1 MQRRKTARI
10 AVATAVAAGSAA
22 LGCLGIRAAHAA
34 TSGHPR
40 PGPWAGEEANGT
52 APSQVSFTVEPTG
65 GAVSDFS
72 GEGIV
77 KAGCTNHIQGFSAP
91 TGPMTVT
98 NGRFRGVETSYP
110 QRGVRVV
117 VTGTFTTRT
126 KARGRI
132 QIHFKRVDGCDA
144 VRRFSARPATS

>member
-1 MQRRKTARI
+1 MMRGRRAGC
-10 AVATAVAAGSAA
+10 VALTGAA
-22 LGCLGIRAAHAA
+22 LSGFALAAANAA
-34 TSGHPR
+34 TSPHPR
-40 PGPWAGEEANGT
+40 PGPWAGQEANGT
-52 APSQVSFTVEPTG
+52 APSPVSFTVDPAG
-65 GAVSDFS
+65 DAVTDFS

-91 TGPMTVT
+91 TGPMSVT

-117 VTGTFTTRT
+117 VTGTFTART

-132 QIHFKRVDGCDA
+132 QIHFKRVDGCDET
-144 VRRFSARPATS
+144 RRFTARPTSA

>member
-1 MQRRKTARI
+1 MPAPRTLVVI
-10 AVATAVAAGSAA
+10 VSVAVISGLGLSVASAGS
-22 LGCLGIRAAHAA
+22 
-34 TSGHPR
+34 SSSVQPR
-40 PGPWAGEEANGT
+40 PGPWAGQEANGT
-52 APSQVSFTVEPTG
+52 TPSPVSFTVGPTG
-65 GAVSDFS
+65 DLVTNFS

-77 KAGCTNHIQGFSAP
+77 KAGCTNHLQGFSAP
-91 TGPMTVT
+91 TGPMTIT

-132 QIHFKRVDGCDA
+132 HIHFKRVDGCDA
-144 VRRFSARPATS
+144 TRTFTAQRSTG